1 MVLLLVVEGKKPQQV
16 RDFVKVEAALTE
28 LDASGPHSY
37 ASLTHQDGSY
47 VQVAGGKQECL
58 IEKRDITSNTH
69 WRAHLATARSRS
81 ATPHVL
87 TFGGGQMTLAE
98 DEVFTIDEVISIWR
112 SFFDKEPF
120 TTDIAWRDV
129 TDMLR

>member
-1 MVLLLVVEGKKPQQV
+1 M
-16 RDFVKVEAALTE
+16 
-28 LDASGPHSY
+28 
-37 ASLTHQDGSY
+37 
-47 VQVAGGKQECL
+47 
-58 IEKRDITSNTH
+58 
-69 WRAHLATARSRS
+69 
-81 ATPHVL
+81 
-87 TFGGGQMTLAE
+87 TFAE